1 MAHRMAQ
8 NRSALESVLAP
19 GASNRDITVTTS
31 FVCRSSN
38 WWKWILSY
46 LRVVSPLFSYMEFME
61 KSADLNLLE
70 NYPQLMERC
79 RVIGYEVSKVVFRGY
94 YASPKLQEM
103 HDHSITS
110 RTKLKLA
117 VGGVI
122 KPTKVMLW
130 NQLFFIFQIDGYKQQ
145 QQNRCNVL
153 CVRNR
158 VLFLHFFRMLN

>member
-1 MAHRMAQ
+1 
-8 NRSALESVLAP
+8 
-19 GASNRDITVTTS
+19 
-31 FVCRSSN
+31 
-38 WWKWILSY
+38 
-46 LRVVSPLFSYMEFME
+46 MEFME

-117 VGGVI
+117 VGDVI
-122 KPTKVMLW
+122 KTT
-130 NQLFFIFQIDGYKQQ
+130 FFISQIDGYKQQ
-145 QQNRCNVL
+145 QKKKTDVKCSV
-153 CVRNR
+153 
-158 VLFLHFFRMLN
+158 